1 MDEEGKQMNI
11 KKKKKKY
18 ASSHKYLA
26 NRFLTFNAILAY

>member
-1 MDEEGKQMNI
+1 MDEVGKQMNI
-11 KKKKKKY
+11 KKKKKY